1 MVKTRAL
8 LKTKLDN
15 LKMDDVY
22 SLILFALF
30 RLKDDAKYSALSEL
44 AYILDRK
51 SLINLLQYYG
61 GLTIKI
67 PTEEEFKNILDGLII
82 YQRCTLDDEEYKDVI
97 KELNIPGYR
106 LQAVK
111 DVYLKLDELL
121 HDAYITKSDED

>member
-111 DVYLKLDELL
+111 DIYLKLDELL